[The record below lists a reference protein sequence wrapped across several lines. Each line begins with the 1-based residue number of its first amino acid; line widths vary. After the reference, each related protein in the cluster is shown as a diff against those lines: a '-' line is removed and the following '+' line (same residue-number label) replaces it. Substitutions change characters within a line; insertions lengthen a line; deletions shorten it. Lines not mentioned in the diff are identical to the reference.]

1 MFAFKFLT
9 PDIPLLSLFCV
20 AVRLL
25 EAGEEKRS
33 ALLVVLDAESSRPGR
48 IICLGR
54 SSSVMWQMASTQN
67 WQGEEREEAGVDKPT
82 EDENREA

>member
-9 PDIPLLSLFCV
+9 PNIPLLSLFCV
-20 AVRLL
+20 AIRLL

-33 ALLVVLDAESSRPGR
+33 ALLGVLDAESSRLGR

-54 SSSVMWQMASTQN
+54 SSRGIWHPSRT
-67 WQGEEREEAGVDKPT
+67 GKGKRERRQGVDRRI